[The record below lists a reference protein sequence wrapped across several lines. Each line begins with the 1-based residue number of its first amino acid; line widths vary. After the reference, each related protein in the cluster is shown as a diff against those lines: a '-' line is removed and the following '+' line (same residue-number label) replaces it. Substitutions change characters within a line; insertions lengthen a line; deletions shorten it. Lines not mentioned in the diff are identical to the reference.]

1 MIWTVRLMC
10 GVHETPFAKQADP
23 AHPKGQPMRKRRA
36 RRATGP
42 APGIFLWGVFYA
54 FRSLFWQGLD
64 SLSHLPTDY
73 ARKDLIFMGFY
84 LSKCVDG
91 RYFNRAIPGYHNKI
105 ES

>member
-1 MIWTVRLMC
+1 
-10 GVHETPFAKQADP
+10 
-23 AHPKGQPMRKRRA
+23 MRKRRA

-42 APGIFLWGVFYA
+42 APGIFLWVVFYA

-64 SLSHLPTDY
+64 SLSHLPADY

>member
-1 MIWTVRLMC
+1 MT
-10 GVHETPFAKQADP
+10 
-23 AHPKGQPMRKRRA
+23 
-36 RRATGP
+36 
-42 APGIFLWGVFYA
+42 
-54 FRSLFWQGLD
+54 
-64 SLSHLPTDY
+64 HLPADY

>member
-1 MIWTVRLMC
+1 MKVAVGLRRVAAGKRTS
-10 GVHETPFAKQADP
+10 G
-23 AHPKGQPMRKRRA
+23 RRA
-36 RRATGP
+36 AQI
-42 APGIFLWGVFYA
+42 A
-54 FRSLFWQGLD
+54 
-64 SLSHLPTDY
+64 DY